1 LSLSPFLF
9 SSYIKAG
16 SNRTRENSFK
26 PEEGRIR
33 LDVRRKFFTVKVVRH
48 WSWMPHEAVNVPSL
62 EAFKARMDGASSNL
76 V

>member
-1 LSLSPFLF
+1 MKGGEGLF
-9 SSYIKAG
+9 KRACCD
-16 SNRTRENSFK
+16 RTRGNGFK
-26 PEEGRIR
+26 LEEDRFS
-33 LDVRRKFFTVKVVRH
+33 LDIRRKFFTVKVVRH